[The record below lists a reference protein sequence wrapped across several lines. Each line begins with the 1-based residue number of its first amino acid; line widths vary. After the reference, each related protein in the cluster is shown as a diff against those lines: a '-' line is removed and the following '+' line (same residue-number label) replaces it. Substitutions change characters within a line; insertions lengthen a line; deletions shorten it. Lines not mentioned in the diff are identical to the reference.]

1 MRTQFEPFT
10 LDTGT
15 RELLKEGQPVHLSPK
30 AFDVLAL
37 LVERR
42 PNVVSKKDF
51 DVRIWPGVF
60 VTDANLSVIVSEIR
74 RALGDTPRDQLF
86 IRTIDRVGYAFSGAA
101 PRRRPSHRRAAP
113 TRQCRLSWPGGHAV
127 LSVGDHVI
135 GRNPACSVWLDFDGV
150 SRKHARVQIDAE
162 HRAQVE
168 DLGSTNGT
176 FVRGVAIEGPTA
188 LRDGDVIQV
197 GETEL
202 TFRAWIE
209 SADRAHPPRL
219 GRPFIVGGP
228 PVGPPVARPATRR
241 RPAGRRRG
249 SPRQPAG
256 LGQSSSS

>member
-1 MRTQFEPFT
+1 MRTHFEPFT

-60 VTDANLSVIVSEIR
+60 VTEANLSVIVSEIR

-86 IRTIDRVGYAFSGAA
+86 IRTIDRVGYAFSGRGTESPAEAPGAA
-101 PRRRPSHRRAAP
+101 HTP
-113 TRQCRLSWPGGHAV
+113 QCRLSWPAGHAV
-127 LSVGDHVI
+127 LSVGEHVI

-150 SRKHARVQIDAE
+150 SRKHARVKIDAE

-202 TFRAWIE
+202 TFRAWI
-209 SADRAHPPRL
+209 DRPTER
-219 GRPFIVGGP
+219 I
-228 PVGPPVARPATRR
+228 
-241 RPAGRRRG
+241 RRG
-249 SPRQPAG
+249 
-256 LGQSSSS
+256 